1 MADEAKVRLV
11 RCPKCENLL
20 PELPD
25 FSLYQC
31 GGCGAVLKAKHKGV
45 LEDELPDISDDG
57 TGQEIREDSNVVEVS
72 EVKMA
77 NAEDFEASMLGEAR
91 KERVTANG
99 SSESTEAQSDSG
111 LIRRGKER
119 IRNLESLDKEYTF
132 NRNLPINRGPNVFG
146 SEYVHFPDEYV
157 RGHRPPMEPLRPS
170 PGLNKWARE
179 RSDSAQMRFVD
190 SRYFD
195 EGQSSYE
202 TDSYYRS
209 GERTDRYRGLVPNV
223 PARMED
229 LENGRAELIWKL
241 DELKDQISRSCGIS
255 DKSKEM
261 NGNYDQR
268 RAVPSTSRPAY
279 NFTGNPNKQPHNI
292 PNDVGPSYFADSV
305 RYGSC
310 PYKPEI
316 LHGPPYGPHSQ
327 YVPRHPYHHSP
338 SYYYGDVKNNN
349 LDHFMLNRHDNF
361 LHQPACS
368 CMHCYD
374 KSLKLRAMKPRKSLF
389 VNSNDVDFESDGLNS
404 NYHRPRKFLAGHKS
418 PFAGGAP
425 FIGCSNCFEVLK
437 IPRRRVMLGES
448 KQKLICGACSSI
460 IVFELEEKGFIVSA
474 SVHVDREP
482 TETDE
487 CSSGTFDKN
496 ARYSNSGFNSANL
509 NTYSNEYENFHD
521 RFSPIEKLV
530 DQLSTDSS
538 LSEHCRNPEDE
549 LQDRMG
555 GKSSPDQ
562 NIGVNRFDQ
571 RNKSQRPEQEKVTL
585 ERNASQQKSNE
596 FSNGR
601 VSDHVSVK
609 IVKEAEPKAN
619 KGDDSFFT
627 GLIKKSFKDFKK
639 PNQCMEAGAP
649 QVSVNGRFIPDR
661 VVKLAEKLAGPI
673 QPGEYWYDKRAG
685 FWGVMGHPCI
695 GIIMPNIEEF
705 DYPMPD
711 NCAGGNTGV
720 FVNGRE
726 LHTKDLDL
734 LASRGLPLTRNRSYL
749 VEINGTVIDEQTG
762 EELDGLGKL
771 APTVERAQH
780 GFGMKVP
787 RFIAQ
792 SKN

>member
-1 MADEAKVRLV
+1 MAEGTKVRLV

-57 TGQEIREDSNVVEVS
+57 TGQEIREESNVVEAS

-77 NAEDFEASMLGEAR
+77 NAENFEASILREAR
-91 KERVTANG
+91 KEEVTGNG
-99 SSESTEAQSDSG
+99 ISSSLAESTEAKSDSG

-119 IRNLESLDKEYTF
+119 IRNLES

-146 SEYVHFPDEYV
+146 SEYFHFPDEYV
-157 RGHRPPMEPLRPS
+157 RGHRPPMEPLRPR
-170 PGLNKWARE
+170 PGLNKWACE
-179 RSDSAQMRFVD
+179 RSDSSQIRFVD

-202 TDSYYRS
+202 T
-209 GERTDRYRGLVPNV
+209 
-223 PARMED
+223 
-229 LENGRAELIWKL
+229 ELIRKL
-241 DELKDQISRSCGIS
+241 DELKDQISRSCNIS
-255 DKSKEM
+255 DKS
-261 NGNYDQR
+261 
-268 RAVPSTSRPAY
+268 AY
-279 NFTGNPNKQPHNI
+279 NFTENSKKQPLNI
-292 PNDVGPSYFADSV
+292 PNDVGPSYFSDSLK
-305 RYGSC
+305 YSSC

-316 LHGPPYGPHSQ
+316 LRGPSYEPHSQ
-327 YVPRHPYHHSP
+327 YVRPHPYHHHSP
-338 SYYYGDVKNNN
+338 SCYYGDVKKNN
-349 LDHFMLNRHDNF
+349 LDHFMLNRREKNF

-374 KSLKLRAMKPRKSLF
+374 KSSNLRAIKPRKLPF
-389 VNSNDVDFESDGLNS
+389 VNSNNVYFENDGLNL
-404 NYHRPRKFLAGHKS
+404 NYRHPRKFVAGHKS
-418 PFAGGAP
+418 PVAGGAP

-437 IPRRRVMLGES
+437 IPRRRVLLGES

-460 IVFELEEKGFIVSA
+460 IVFELGDKGEFIVSA
-474 SVHVDREP
+474 SSVHVDQVS
-482 TETDE
+482 TEMDE
-487 CSSGTFDKN
+487 CSSGTFDEN
-496 ARYSNSGFNSANL
+496 ARYSNGGFNSADL
-509 NTYSNEYENFHD
+509 NTYSNEYENFQD
-521 RFSPIEKLV
+521 RFSPVDNKSSFLLSEKLV
-530 DQLSTDSS
+530 DQLSSASS
-538 LSEHCRNPEDE
+538 LSPD
-549 LQDRMG
+549 LDLPQDV
-555 GKSSPDQ
+555 Q
-562 NIGVNRFDQ
+562 NMEVNCFDQ

-596 FSNGR
+596 FSNGC
-601 VSDHVSVK
+601 VSHDSVK

-619 KGDDSFFT
+619 KGRDSFFT

-639 PNQCMEAGAP
+639 PNQGMEAGVQ
-649 QVSVNGRFIPDR
+649 QVYVNGHFIPER
-661 VVKLAEKLAGPI
+661 VVKRAEKSAGPI

-685 FWGVMGHPCI
+685 FWGVIGHPCL

-711 NCAGGNTGV
+711 NCSAGSTGV

-726 LHTKDLDL
+726 LHSKDLDL

-771 APTVERAQH
+771 APTVERAKH

-792 SKN
+792 SNN